1 MKKGMLFLSAML
13 MIVGAIVSCEKPDDN
28 KQGGEENKDGEV
40 PTLTIAAD
48 AAFDANMKANITL
61 TLSAAA
67 GKDVEVKLAKGTVQ
81 SGKSEI
87 AADFSKKVVIP
98 AGETTKKVEVSADA
112 MGLESG
118 EYQAAIKV
126 ESAEGAKVA
135 ENAVVY
141 INYSFVYTPAVNL
154 HADTQFASDKTAKLT
169 VSLEKATSKDVK
181 VKLATDAASTA
192 TVTYDSEVT
201 IPAGET
207 SKEITVTVDIPA
219 NLAAGVYPAIIK
231 VESAENGEVGSSASV
246 TINLVYPFEIPI
258 TLDGLFDD
266 WNNPAVVTATI
277 PDGAFYPDMKVMKLA
292 ATSTYVYVYLE
303 FTDPGFDVGRPFDM
317 FVDNDGDPATGYVLT
332 SIDNDTVGDIFTS
345 YGGKWY
351 IELSLHDGDH
361 FNDFHSWGG
370 IYRYDGT
377 DGAGVFS
384 GGLGNIGAFDATM
397 MCAEGGIEDGV
408 GRLEIQLNREQFG
421 MTGEKARFGVKIMDG
436 ANNWKALGVL
446 PQAVEGGAFK
456 PADMLTINLPAYAQ

>member
-1 MKKGMLFLSAML
+1 MKKGMLFLSTML
-13 MIVGAIVSCEKPDDN
+13 MIVGAIVSCEKPDN
-28 KQGGEENKDGEV
+28 KQGGEENKDGDV

-48 AAFDANMKANITL
+48 AAFNADMKANITL

-67 GKDVEVKLAKGTVQ
+67 AKDVEVKLAKGTIE

-87 AADFSKKVVIP
+87 AADFNKKVVIP

-141 INYSFVYTPAVNL
+141 INYSFVYTPAVDL
-154 HADTQFASDKTAKLT
+154 HADSQFASDKTAKLT
-169 VSLEKATSKDVK
+169 ISLAKATSKDVK
-181 VKLATDAASTA
+181 VKLATDPASTA
-192 TVTYDSEVT
+192 TVSYESEVT

-207 SKEITVTVDIPA
+207 SKDVTVTVEVPE

-231 VESAENGEVGSSASV
+231 VESAENGEVGTSASV

-266 WNNPAVVTATI
+266 WNNPAVVTATL

-303 FTDPGFDVGRPFDM
+303 FTDPGFDSLRPFDM
-317 FVDNDGDPATGYVLT
+317 FVDNDGDPATGYALT

-370 IYRYDGT
+370 IYRFDGT

-384 GGLGNIGAFDATM
+384 GGLGTIGAFEASM

-408 GRLEIQLNREQFG
+408 GRLEIQLNREKFG
-421 MTGEKARFGVKIMDG
+421 MTGQKARFGVKIMDG

-456 PADMLTINLPAYAQ
+456 PADMLAINLPAYAQ